1 MVWTSCLTSSGEQ
14 LNPKEAVLNIWT
26 SRAAAREKQIASGK
40 EDAGLRSEV
49 TSGGHL
55 DEVAQLVADAF
66 VDAGIP
72 RSSVYSGRS
81 KLELPGYFRAE
92 KQWDIVVVYKGQLVA
107 AVELK
112 CIASS
117 YGNNMNNR
125 AEEAMG
131 NAVDLAQSIKNGLVG
146 SAAPWLGYV
155 FVIRDEE
162 KSQKPVKVVEPH
174 FSVDPAFKNQSY
186 QGRAQ
191 ILCSRLAM
199 ERLYDKA
206 WFVTAD
212 PVAGTV
218 NEPDPEM
225 SWAKFAAAIK
235 GKVGEV
241 LA

>member
-1 MVWTSCLTSSGEQ
+1 MGMQ
-14 LNPKEAVLNIWT
+14 LKPNDAVLNIWT
-26 SRAAAREKQIASGK
+26 SRAAARAKQIAAGK

-49 TSGGHL
+49 TGGGHL
-55 DEVAQLVADAF
+55 DDVAKLIADTF

-72 RSSVYSGRS
+72 KSDVWCGRS
-81 KLELPGYFRAE
+81 KLELPGFFRAE
-92 KQWDIVVVYKGQLVA
+92 KKWDIVVVNGGRLIA

-131 NAVDLAQSIKNGLVG
+131 NAVDLAQSIKSGLVG
-146 SAAPWLGYV
+146 THSPWLGYV
-155 FVIRDEE
+155 FVIRDED
-162 KSQKPVKVVEPH
+162 KSRRPVKVTEPH
-174 FSVDPAFKNQSY
+174 FSVDEVFRGKSY
-186 QGRAQ
+186 QERAA
-191 ILCSRLAM
+191 IMCSRLVL

-212 PVAGTV
+212 PVTGTTD
-218 NEPDPEM
+218 EPDPEM
-225 SWAKFAAAIK
+225 SWAKFEAAIR

-241 LA
+241 KA